1 MGARGLVYLL
11 DTNIL
16 IYYTNGSIPAEF
28 RPEMDRILTE
38 SFRVSI
44 ITKLEYLGWRGFDST
59 SFKKAAEFVGNA
71 EIINIDQDITDRTIA
86 LRREQGIKLADAL
99 IAATAVSRQLT
110 LITRNENDFTEVR
123 GISVLNPFAGD

>member
-1 MGARGLVYLL
+1 M
-11 DTNIL
+11 
-16 IYYTNGSIPAEF
+16 
-28 RPEMDRILTE
+28 
-38 SFRVSI
+38 
-44 ITKLEYLGWRGFDST
+44 DST
-59 SFKKAAEFVGNA
+59 AFKKAAEFVGNA